1 MSGSSTRRE
10 FLTRAGAMAAGA
22 ALGTCGRLAL
32 VGASGLD
39 QSEPGRARVVIARDE
54 ALATGEPGEH
64 GALLL
69 KVLNAA
75 MQKLTG
81 AADAASAWRTVF
93 KPADRVGIKVNTLG
107 LSTQPAVVDAII
119 AGLRLAD
126 VPAANIIVWDRFDTE
141 LGRAGFTIS
150 KSGTGVRC
158 RGTDAEGYGSGYRPE
173 IEQSGAVGSAF
184 SRIVADEVDALIS
197 VPVLK
202 DHNLAGV
209 SLGMKNFYGAIH
221 NPNKYH
227 EHNCDPYI
235 VDVVAHRYIRPKWRL
250 TVCDGLRAQCHA
262 GPGHHP
268 GYMWP
273 FGGLIVGTDFVA
285 TDAVATSI
293 IEEQRKQRGLKTLAE
308 EGRPARHV
316 ATAAARGLGIADLS
330 RIERVEI

>member
-1 MSGSSTRRE
+1 
-10 FLTRAGAMAAGA
+10 MAAGA

-54 ALATGEPGEH
+54 ALATGEPGEQ

-184 SRIVADEVDALIS
+184 SRIAADEVDALIS

-209 SLGMKNFYGAIH
+209 SLGMKNFYDAIH

-250 TVCDGLRAQCHA
+250 TSAMACAPMPRRA
-262 GPGHHP
+262 GHHR

-285 TDAVATSI
+285 ADAVATSI

-308 EGRPARHV
+308 EGGPRGTSPRRPGMRAGNCGSEPDR
-316 ATAAARGLGIADLS
+316 AG
-330 RIERVEI
+330 